1 MRTLRVLSLLVFIA
15 GGIAARAQ
23 APSAFKYQAVMRDAE
38 SNPMPNR
45 SLDIQINVYGTAP
58 GNPLLYSETQS
69 VVTNDVGL
77 FALEVGR
84 GASADP
90 PDTLLSPMCCHSMEV
105 LVDIDGTGVLT
116 SMGTEEFL
124 SVPYALHAAHSSNV
138 PDGTEVGQVMHWDGG
153 EWVADSGL
161 YVVGKRFGI
170 GTTQPGAPLGIEAD
184 SSGRAIRISS
194 SENLGS
200 NNNWDFSRV
209 YFPGQGEFGGLLF
222 SNVPN
227 SGTAVPSF
235 FLADSTGRVGIGTT
249 APISPLTVEADS
261 TTGSALVLRRGVT
274 ASKAFVNWVALT
286 APASS
291 PPGLLI
297 TDSLADPGRVFF
309 IADSTGNVG
318 LGTQD
323 PPAALSIE
331 SRNVLKTYFQ
341 TGDTPTEDDFVFTA
355 TDSTGFGI
363 EQGTPDALSS
373 RLFIDGTTG
382 NVGVGT
388 TEPAARLTVRDEVA
402 EGPVAFSLSNTASST
417 NCGWSLGHVADGG
430 GSHDGYL
437 ALCEDLFPCIG
448 DRDFNDATMVFRPGG
463 NIGIGDTM
471 PEAPLSIR
479 SRNELYER
487 FKNGDIPDQQDF
499 VIGTTDNGGLN
510 IGEDTTS
517 GIASRLFIDAVSHGN
532 VGIGTLTPDQK
543 LHIQGI
549 NDGGVVGIH
558 LLNTASVA
566 NDGWDIGHLQD
577 PLAERDGALVFSE
590 PVALTPGHGVG
601 RMVILPGGNVGINEP
616 MPNATLHVS
625 RSAADPEA
633 AIDLVE
639 GTGIA
644 LFGPIDDDHL
654 AFDSHQI
661 QARAGSGGGGGG
673 SVLLQP
679 ASLGLQPLGG
689 AIRVHAA
696 TADPND
702 QVVITSDGKLGMGLS
717 DPTDIVDVR
726 TPWPD
731 PYLAI
736 RISNTACTVDQGWRL
751 GHLHDPDPLRDGS
764 FVISGVDNADE
775 NDLVIRNNGYLGVG
789 RSPEE
794 QLDVNGAIRLGN
806 TTNDNEGTIRWT
818 GSEFQGRT
826 ASNWVSFSS
835 LVVGGNGVLSYT
847 WSNTPRVGIGTT
859 MPSATLHVEDSEP
872 STAGNTALVVH
883 NQATTSS
890 TGQDDHRV
898 GLQVECTGIWGGDP
912 ASKNIGLYVSD
923 VSGQQA
929 AEQNIAA
936 LLNGNVVIGD
946 ATGQHIGTDGNN
958 VLAIQNGT
966 APVTGPGITVPGGI
980 QIFSDDVAP
989 GGPSVFH
996 LMNGDGSVIQL
1007 KQQNPLFVPN
1017 NAPLNPVY
1025 DASVVEI
1032 IDNMRTR
1039 INELEA
1045 RLQALGLL
1053 P

>member
-153 EWVADSGL
+153 AWVADSGL

-184 SSGRAIRISS
+184 SSGRAIRISG

-209 YFPGQGEFGGLLF
+209 YFPGQGEFGGLLL
-222 SNVPN
+222 SNAPN

-274 ASKAFVNWVALT
+274 ASKSFVNWVALT

-309 IADSTGNVG
+309 IADSTGNMG
-318 LGTQD
+318 IGTQD

-382 NVGVGT
+382 HVGIGT
-388 TEPAARLTVRDEVA
+388 TSPERKLHVADLDLDGRVDIAVSNAACAAVNE
-402 EGPVAFSLSNTASST
+402 
-417 NCGWSLGHVADGG
+417 GWSLGHVSDQATTERDGAF
-430 GSHDGYL
+430 SL
-437 ALCEDLFPCIG
+437 
-448 DRDFNDATMVFRPGG
+448 
-463 NIGIGDTM
+463 
-471 PEAPLSIR
+471 
-479 SRNELYER
+479 
-487 FKNGDIPDQQDF
+487 Q
-499 VIGTTDNGGLN
+499 
-510 IGEDTTS
+510 EDTGS
-517 GIASRLFIDAVSHGN
+517 GSEERLVVLPSGN
-532 VGIGTLTPDQK
+532 VGIGSRVPDQK

-625 RSAADPEA
+625 RSAADPNTPVA
-633 AIDLVE
+633 LQQ

-644 LFGPIDDDHL
+644 LFGAIDGDNLVFDD
-654 AFDSHQI
+654 HQI
-661 QARAGSGGGGGG
+661 QARSGSGGGGGG
-673 SVLLQP
+673 IVLEP
-679 ASLGLQPLGG
+679 ATLDIQPLGG
-689 AIRVHAA
+689 EVRYH
-696 TADPND
+696 ND
-702 QVVITSDGKLGMGLS
+702 STNLDDDVVITSEGDMGLGM
-717 DPTDIVDVR
+717 T
-726 TPWPD
+726 TPQE
-731 PYLAI
+731 
-736 RISNTACTVDQGWRL
+736 R
-751 GHLHDPDPLRDGS
+751 
-764 FVISGVDNADE
+764 
-775 NDLVIRNNGYLGVG
+775 
-789 RSPEE
+789 
-794 QLDVNGAIRLGN
+794 LDVNGAIRLGN

-835 LVVGGNGVLSYT
+835 LVDGGNGVLSYT